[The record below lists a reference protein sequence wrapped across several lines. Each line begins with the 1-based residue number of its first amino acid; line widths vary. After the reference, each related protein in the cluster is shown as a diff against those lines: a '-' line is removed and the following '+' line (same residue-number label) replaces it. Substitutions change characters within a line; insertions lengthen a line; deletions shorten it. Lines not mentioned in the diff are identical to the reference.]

1 MPLATGSS
9 TTARGV
15 DVCSVAA
22 VEYRILGPLEVRN
35 DAGTVALGGIKP
47 RAVMAVLLLHPNEP
61 VSAELLSHALWGDEV
76 PASAV
81 KTVQVYVS
89 RLRKALADPDALTTT
104 PAGYLLSVRA
114 GELDADVF
122 ARLVEDGRR
131 ALALGRAERAA
142 TALREA
148 LALWRGAPLAD
159 LAFEPFAQAEIA
171 RLQEERLAALEERV
185 EADLA
190 LGRHAALAGELRGLV
205 AANRTRER
213 LVGQLMLALY
223 RCGRQGEAL
232 EAFQAARSAL
242 VAEIGVEPGPELR
255 RLEEAILQHDA
266 ALELATALPGELDA
280 SSAPP
285 LAGRESELAW
295 LRARFERARSG
306 RGAVVA
312 MLGVPGSGKTR
323 VAAELAAEVCRLGA
337 VVVYAAGSGPA
348 EQALLALGRARDATR
363 PTLLVLDDADR
374 ASADVLAELSEM
386 ARALAGAPVLVLA
399 TGVGGDVLARSGV
412 GDSLVLDPLDAGAAR
427 AIVASYAGAADD
439 VPAELLL
446 QAAAGVPRRIH
457 EVAGQWARREA
468 ARRVGAVA
476 GRAAAGRTQLRSMEL
491 ELASDVADLQAA
503 GERVASDRH
512 DRAPVV
518 CPFKGLATFD
528 GDDSEYFFGRERL
541 VAELVARLV
550 GAPLLAVVGP
560 SGSGKSSVVRAGL
573 LPALASGVLP
583 GSESWTQV
591 VIRPG
596 EHPRE
601 ELAAVAAR
609 LEAAGRFVLAVDQ
622 FEETFTACRV
632 EAERAAFIAE
642 LARIAQAGDG
652 RGVVVLAVRAD
663 HYGRCAT
670 YRELSSLLAANH
682 VLVGPMRED
691 ELRRAIECPARRVGL
706 RVDPELTDALVADV
720 RDEPGALPL
729 LSTTLLELWQHRDG
743 LRLSHGA
750 YERSGGVRGAVARL
764 AEEAFTQLDP
774 DRQAVAR
781 SVVMRL
787 VGLGADGAVERRRVP
802 LKEFGTDGS
811 QDVADVL
818 ALFTDRRLLTVS
830 TGTVEVAHEALLRE
844 WPRLAGWIEE
854 NRDGVRIHRALSA
867 AAQEWQRL
875 RRDDGAVY
883 RGTRLAE
890 TLEWRTAHDASLND
904 LEREFL
910 TACEASVARER
921 TTRRRR
927 IRLIGAVLAALIAAV
942 VAVVVT
948 LLFAGRER
956 DIAASRDLATRSASV
971 AAGDPGL
978 AVAIALEALRRSDT
992 KQAQNALRQATL
1004 AHRATQVVAAHDG
1017 LIFGV
1022 APSPD
1027 GAFAATAGGEGTVR
1041 VWRVAGG
1048 RRVAEIR
1055 GHRQEVRA
1063 VSFSADGTRIA
1074 SADRDGEIAVASA
1087 EGGTRRVVTRLK
1099 DDFASSLD
1107 FGAADGALAIG
1118 TAGGRVAIVH
1128 PADGSVRDLASGH
1141 AGPVFSVRFD
1151 ADGGR
1156 VVSAGGDGFA
1166 RIQDVSGGPPLEL
1179 AHGKGQLVLAADF
1192 SPDGE
1197 TVATVDLVGF
1207 LMTWDAD
1214 SGRRTMKVRLGNN
1227 PLASVSFSEDGRR
1240 LAIGGADGIIHVVA
1254 VRGAIV
1260 LAEMRGH
1267 QGPAR
1272 AAYVPRSDAIIS
1284 AGEEDGTLRTWRA
1297 PRVSVSRHAGT
1308 FPLFSRDGRLVVDV
1322 GTGGAIHIWNP
1333 VTGEERELT
1342 GRRGWSDP
1350 PFSASG
1356 GQIASASAD
1365 GTVRAWDVK
1374 TGRARVVPTLAGK
1387 KLAVEIDP
1395 SGRLIAIGGVT
1406 PLVIQRLD
1414 GSGRIR
1420 LRAPDSRVN
1429 VLAFSPDGIHLL
1441 TGDDDG
1447 IARIWDV
1454 RSGALERTLRG
1465 HEGIIRHVSYS
1476 DDGRRV
1482 ATAGGDGT
1490 VRVWPSDGGDP
1501 VILVGHESAV
1511 NAARF
1516 DDSGRHVVSAG
1527 ADGTVR
1533 VWDAAGGEALVTLQ
1547 RFEGAARGADFG
1559 SGQTVV
1565 SAGDGV
1571 TRVTAC
1577 EVCGSPDEVLRVA
1590 RGRAQ
1595 HRLSAAERQRL
1606 LSSR

>member
-1 MPLATGSS
+1 
-9 TTARGV
+9 
-15 DVCSVAA
+15 

-35 DAGTVALGGIKP
+35 DAGTVALRGIKP
-47 RAVMAVLLLHPNEP
+47 RAVLAVLLLHPNEP
-61 VSAELLSHALWGDEV
+61 VHAELLAHALWGDEV

-89 RLRKALADPDALTTT
+89 RLRKALADADVLTTT

-114 GELDADVF
+114 DELDAEVF

-131 ALALGRAERAA
+131 ALALGRPERAA
-142 TALREA
+142 TTLREA

-171 RLQEERLAALEERV
+171 RLEEERLDALEERV

-190 LGRHAALAGELRGLV
+190 LGRHAALAGELRRLV
-205 AANRTRER
+205 TAHPTRER
-213 LVGQLMLALY
+213 LAGQLMLALY
-223 RCGRQGEAL
+223 RCGRQADAL
-232 EAFQAARSAL
+232 EAFQAARGAL
-242 VAEIGVEPGPELR
+242 IAEIGVEPGPELR

-266 ALELATALPGELDA
+266 ALELPFELPELPAELDP

-285 LAGRESELAW
+285 LAGRQAELAW
-295 LRARFERARSG
+295 LRARFEGVRDG
-306 RGAVVA
+306 RGTLVT
-312 MLGVPGSGKTR
+312 LSGVPGSGKTR
-323 VAAELAAEVCRLGA
+323 LAAELAAEARELGA
-337 VVVYAAGSGPA
+337 VVLYADGTGPA
-348 EQALLALGRARDATR
+348 EQALLALGCARDAAR
-363 PTLLVLDDADR
+363 PTLLVVDDADR
-374 ASADVLAELSEM
+374 ASADVRSELAELT
-386 ARALAGAPVLVLA
+386 LATVPVLVLA
-399 TGVGGDVLARSGV
+399 SGVDGDVLGRLGAEG
-412 GDSLVLDPLDAGAAR
+412 SLALEALEPGAAR
-427 AIVASYAGAADD
+427 AIVASYAPGRAGED

-446 QAAAGVPRRIH
+446 QAGAGVPRRIH

-476 GRAAAGRTQLRSMEL
+476 GRAAVGRTQLRSLEV
-491 ELASDVADLQAA
+491 ELAGDVVDLQAA
-503 GERVASDRH
+503 GERVASDHRR
-512 DRAPVV
+512 RAPVV
-518 CPFKGLATFD
+518 CPFKGLAAFE
-528 GDDSEYFFGRERL
+528 GDDCEYFFGRERL

-583 GSESWTQV
+583 GSESWAQV

-596 EHPRE
+596 EHPPRE
-601 ELAAVAAR
+601 LEAVAPG
-609 LEAAGRFVLAVDQ
+609 AGRFVLAVDQ
-622 FEETFTACRV
+622 FEETFTACRI
-632 EAERAAFIAE
+632 EAERVAFIAE
-642 LARIAQAGDG
+642 LARVAGDG

-682 VLVGPMRED
+682 VLVGPMRDD

-706 RVDPELTDALVADV
+706 TVDPELTDALVADV
-720 RDEPGALPL
+720 QDEPGALPL
-729 LSTTLLELWQHRDG
+729 LSSTLLELWQHRDG

-774 DRQAVAR
+774 ARQAVAR

-787 VGLGADGAVERRRVP
+787 VGLGAEGAVERRRAPVT
-802 LKEFGTDGS
+802 EFGES
-811 QDVADVL
+811 RDVAGVL
-818 ALFTDRRLLTVS
+818 ASFTDRRLLTVD
-830 TGTVEVAHEALLRE
+830 TGTVELAHEALLRE

-854 NRDGVRIHRALSA
+854 SRDGVRIHRALGNA
-867 AAQEWQRL
+867 AREWEHL
-875 RRDDGAVY
+875 RRDDGALY
-883 RGTRLAE
+883 RGTRLTE
-890 TLEWRTAHDASLND
+890 TLEWRAARDPSLND

-910 TACEASVARER
+910 TACESSVARER

-927 IRLIGAVLAALIAAV
+927 ARLIGSALAALVAA
-942 VAVVVT
+942 VAVVVVT
-948 LLFAGRER
+948 VLFAGRER
-956 DIAASRDLATRSASV
+956 DIAASRDLATRSAAVV
-971 AAGDPGL
+971 ATDPGL

-992 KQAQNALRQATL
+992 RQAQNALRQATL
-1004 AHRATQVVAAHDG
+1004 AHRATKVVAAHDG

-1027 GAFAATAGGEGTVR
+1027 GALAATAGGDRTVR
-1041 VWRVAGG
+1041 VWRVASG

-1074 SADRDGEIAVASA
+1074 SADHGGEIAVARA
-1087 EGGTRRVVTRLK
+1087 NGGARRVVTRLK
-1099 DDFASSLD
+1099 GGDFASSLD

-1118 TAGGRVAIVH
+1118 TAEGRVAIVR
-1128 PADGSVRDLASGH
+1128 PGDGSVRDLAPGH

-1151 ADGGR
+1151 ADGRR
-1156 VVSAGGDGFA
+1156 VVSAAGDGFA
-1166 RIQDVSGGPPLEL
+1166 RVWDVSGGPPLEL
-1179 AHGKGQLVLAADF
+1179 PHGTGQLVLAADF
-1192 SPDGE
+1192 SPDGA
-1197 TVATVDLVGF
+1197 TVATVDLAGF
-1207 LMTWDAD
+1207 LRTWDAH

-1240 LAIGGADGIIHVVA
+1240 VVTGGADGMIHVAA
-1254 VRGAIV
+1254 VRGGAV
-1260 LAEMRGH
+1260 LAQLRGH

-1272 AAYVPRSDAIIS
+1272 AGYVPHTGAIIS

-1297 PRVSVSRHAGT
+1297 PTVSVSRHAGT
-1308 FPLFSRDGRLVVDV
+1308 FPLFSRDGRLVLDV
-1322 GTGGAIHIWNP
+1322 AAGGAIHVWDP
-1333 VTGEERELT
+1333 VTGEERELAA
-1342 GRRGWSDP
+1342 GRGWSYP

-1356 GQIASASAD
+1356 GRIAGVLGD
-1365 GTVRAWDVK
+1365 GTVAVWDVK
-1374 TGRARVVPTLAGK
+1374 TGRRRVVPTLAEQ

-1395 SGRLIAIGGVT
+1395 SGTRIAIGGAT

-1420 LRAPDSRVN
+1420 LRAPTSRVN
-1429 VLAFSPDGIHLL
+1429 VLAFSPDGKHLV
-1441 TGDDDG
+1441 TGGDDGD
-1447 IARIWDV
+1447 ARVWDA

-1465 HEGIIRHVSYS
+1465 HEGIIRYVSYS

-1482 ATAGGDGT
+1482 ATAGGDAT

-1501 VILVGHESAV
+1501 VTLVGHESAV

-1527 ADGTVR
+1527 QDGTVR
-1533 VWDAAGGEALVTLQ
+1533 VWDVAGGEALVTLE
-1547 RFEGAARGADFG
+1547 RYEGAARGADFG
-1559 SGQTVV
+1559 ARQTVV

-1571 TRVTAC
+1571 TRVTDC
-1577 EVCGSPDEVLRVA
+1577 EVCGSPDDVLRVA
-1590 RGRAQ
+1590 RTRAQ
-1595 HRLSAAERQRL
+1595 HRLSAAERRRL
-1606 LSSR
+1606 LPAG